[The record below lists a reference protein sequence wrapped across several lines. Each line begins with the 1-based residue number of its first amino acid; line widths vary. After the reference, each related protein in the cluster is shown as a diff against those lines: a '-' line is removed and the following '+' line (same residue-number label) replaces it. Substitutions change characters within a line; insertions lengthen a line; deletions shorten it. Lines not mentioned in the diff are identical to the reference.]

1 MCQQLEVYGDSLEA
15 QGYCQRRHAC
25 WSLYC
30 VLFFDLPP
38 YLMCL
43 SAWGR
48 GVSCLEVLP
57 ITILNSKK
65 KKRSSSKQEAT
76 IFGHG
81 MKLGENKPPCTRCHL
96 LFTHIRE
103 VTRVFDGSKRI
114 HFMCFPLCHVSHCH
128 FNKAHSRKPPPPPPP
143 LFFFSSSPLPAHRLR
158 HLVPCAGSSALL
170 EHPLLHITWDEK
182 ISGGAEHSCEFCTKK
197 KKRSITRILSRIFI
211 FQYFLGSPRNP
222 GADPWWWMIIIYS
235 TKPDIYLTWLHLV

>member
-1 MCQQLEVYGDSLEA
+1 MSRVSKFC
-15 QGYCQRRHAC
+15 R
-25 WSLYC
+25 SLYLT
-30 VLFFDLPP
+30 V
-38 YLMCL
+38 
-43 SAWGR
+43 
-48 GVSCLEVLP
+48 
-57 ITILNSKK
+57 KK

-81 MKLGENKPPCTRCHL
+81 MKLGENKPPCTRCRL

-103 VTRVFDGSKRI
+103 VTRVFDGSKQI
-114 HFMCFPLCHVSHCH
+114 HFMCFPLCHVSTWH
-128 FNKAHSRKPPPPPPP
+128 FQKAHSRNPPHPPPPFFFLFITAACPPP
-143 LFFFSSSPLPAHRLR
+143 ATPRSLCRLICPLRAPTPTYHMRWKDQR
-158 HLVPCAGSSALL
+158 RSRTLVWV
-170 EHPLLHITWDEK
+170 LHK
-182 ISGGAEHSCEFCTKK
+182 KKK